1 MNLGRKSFAAG
12 VFVMAYAHA
21 GGASAAAPNSERQ
34 GAFGFT
40 FTSSNTKRLTST
52 SMPAAIDTTKFDTST
67 YNVQSFG
74 LNSNASTYFSGAMTN
89 PP

>member
-1 MNLGRKSFAAG
+1 MLAYDNDAPVVSIMVAG
-12 VFVMAYAHA
+12 KKIDSGCY
-21 GGASAAAPNSERQ
+21 NSVRQ

-40 FTSSNTKRLTST
+40 FTSSNTKLLTST
-52 SMPAAIDTTKFDTST
+52 SMPTAIDTTKFDTSN

-74 LNSNASTYFSGAMTN
+74 PNSNPSTYFSGAMTN